1 MKPGQ
6 QALGITLVLVAAV
19 GFGSGPFFANG
30 AYDAGMTALGILL
43 WRFAF
48 AAATSWVFVL
58 ARTSSRA
65 ALRALTRP
73 RFLALLF
80 LGFLYVGNSGTYVA
94 SLETVPVSL
103 SAVIVYIYPP
113 LVAVLA
119 IRFGRSLA
127 GRRAWVAL
135 GIATVGVALAVGAT
149 PPDELPPLSGLA
161 LVFASP
167 VIYAVWIMCSARLAG
182 ERPPDADA
190 PAIPPGDAEAAETG
204 PNEPE
209 AAPAAAVMTTA
220 TCLGFAVL
228 VLLTGQSLTPT
239 VVPAAAWPALLGF
252 GVFSGVAVQAF
263 YAGVRRV
270 GSARASLLSTF
281 EPVYTIA
288 VAALLLGEV
297 LTPVQMIGGLMVIGA
312 VILAETAPR
321 RSAEPAAA
329 AGMGAHDPAEGR
341 WPRELHY

>member
-1 MKPGQ
+1 
-6 QALGITLVLVAAV
+6 
-19 GFGSGPFFANG
+19 
-30 AYDAGMTALGILL
+30 
-43 WRFAF
+43 
-48 AAATSWVFVL
+48 
-58 ARTSSRA
+58 
-65 ALRALTRP
+65 
-73 RFLALLF
+73 
-80 LGFLYVGNSGTYVA
+80 
-94 SLETVPVSL
+94 VPVSL

-127 GRRAWVAL
+127 GRRAWIAL

-161 LVFASP
+161 LVVASP
-167 VIYAVWIMCSARLAG
+167 VIYAIWIICSARLAG
-182 ERPPDADA
+182 ERPPGAEA
-190 PAIPPGDAEAAETG
+190 PAIPPGDAETAETG
-204 PNEPE
+204 RNEPE

-228 VLLTGQSLTPT
+228 VLLTGQSVAPT
-239 VVPAAAWPALLGF
+239 AVPTEAWPLLLGF

-288 VAALLLGEV
+288 GAALLLGEV
-297 LTPVQMIGGLMVIGA
+297 LTPVQMFGGLLVIAA

-321 RSAEPAAA
+321 KSDEPAAA
-329 AGMGAHDPAEGR
+329 VAVGAQDAA
-341 WPRELHY
+341 